1 MPFYSFFDPT
11 MIILIPAIIIS
22 FWAQNKVDGTYRK
35 YSKVRTIN
43 GYTGQQVARMMLD
56 EAGLFDVRIEVVNT
70 KLGDHYDPSSRI
82 LRLSP
87 DVYAGGTISSAGIAA
102 HEVGHALQHKEKYKP
117 LTIRNSIV
125 PVVNI
130 SSNISWVLF
139 LIGVLLGFKG
149 LTMLGIVLFSAVVVF
164 QLITLPVEFDAST
177 RALNILKSRGILYG
191 DETKNAQKVLD
202 AAAMTYVAAT
212 LMAISQLIRLIAIS
226 NRDDWRRGRIWIVEN

>member
-1 MPFYSFFDPT
+1 MPFYSIFDPT

-22 FWAQNKVDGTYRK
+22 FWAQNKINSTYNK
-35 YSKVRTIN
+35 YSQVRTMN
-43 GYTGQQVARMMLD
+43 GYTGKEIARMMLD
-56 EAGLFDVRIEVVNT
+56 DAGLYDVRIEVINS

-87 DVYAGGTISSAGIAA
+87 EVYSGGSISSAGIAA
-102 HEVGHALQHKEKYKP
+102 HEVGHAIQHKERYAP

-125 PVVNI
+125 PVVNFG
-130 SSNISWVLF
+130 SGISWILF
-139 LIGVLLGFKG
+139 FIGIVLGFKG
-149 LTMLGIVLFSAVVVF
+149 LTWLGIILFSTVVIF
-164 QLITLPVEFDAST
+164 QLITLHVEFDASN

-212 LMAISQLIRLIAIS
+212 LMAVSNLIRLIAIS
-226 NRDDWRRGRIWIVEN
+226 NSDD

>member
-1 MPFYSFFDPT
+1 MLGFFDPT

-22 FWAQNKVDGTYRK
+22 FWAQTKVNSTYNK
-35 YSKVRTIN
+35 YSEVRTIK

-56 EAGLFDVRIEVVNT
+56 DAGLFDVKIEVINS

-102 HEVGHALQHKEKYKP
+102 HEVGHALQHKERYKP

-125 PVVNI
+125 PIVNI
-130 SSNISWVLF
+130 SSSASWILF
-139 LIGVLLGFKG
+139 FIGLLLGIKG
-149 LTMLGIVLFSAVVVF
+149 LTTLGIVLFSAVIVF
-164 QLITLPVEFDAST
+164 QVITLPVEFDAST

-212 LMAISQLIRLIAIS
+212 LMAVSQLIRLIALS
-226 NRDDWRRGRIWIVEN
+226 NRDD

>member
-22 FWAQNKVDGTYRK
+22 FWAQNKIDSTYKK
-35 YSKVRTIN
+35 YSEIRTIN
-43 GYTGQQVARMMLD
+43 GYTGQQIARMMLD
-56 EAGLFDVRIEVVNT
+56 DAGLFDVRIEVVNA

-102 HEVGHALQHKEKYKP
+102 HEVGHAMQHKEKYKP
-117 LTIRNSIV
+117 LTIRNAIV

-130 SSNISWVLF
+130 SSSISWVLF
-139 LIGVLLGFKG
+139 FIGILLSFKG
-149 LTMLGIVLFSAVVVF
+149 LIILGIVLFSAVVVF

-226 NRDDWRRGRIWIVEN
+226 NRDD